1 MLVKIYPGQE
11 QKLNS
16 EPMLCQITND
26 TTDTNIHNCV
36 CEIDR
41 QIDRAKLYIYIHI
54 IYITVYILYIYVLYI
69 TSRGQV
75 MIPKPTETIY
85 TNSVQL
91 SFANNGLN
99 SDLFTLVVCIATIC
113 IYTVYGMGNQMST
126 GYCHKSHV
134 NNLGSMFLNHCLCFP
149 RGSIT
154 SQ

>member
-1 MLVKIYPGQE
+1 M
-11 QKLNS
+11 
-16 EPMLCQITND
+16 
-26 TTDTNIHNCV
+26 
-36 CEIDR
+36 
-41 QIDRAKLYIYIHI
+41 YIYIIKNKYLEAHHGMGNQM
-54 IYITVYILYIYVLYI
+54 
-69 TSRGQV
+69 S
-75 MIPKPTETIY
+75 IY
-85 TNSVQL
+85 TNSVQS
-91 SFANNGLN
+91 SFANSGLN